1 MLEVVQENCNPR
13 DMGNYRVRAGG
24 GVGHRFVEISVIP
37 AAEDAAPS
45 AERILSPPFVPP
57 RHGPF

>member
-1 MLEVVQENCNPR
+1 
-13 DMGNYRVRAGG
+13 MGNYRVRAGG